1 MSKRARFGTNN
12 GDTLTISRGILSW
25 KSADGKTTTHSVQGV
40 DYNRERGILTVDF
53 LSLTGR
59 GFTKETF
66 FIEKAPEDFRKESL
80 STFLEVELGR
90 LMNALNSHPQTISVT
105 TAAAIGEP
113 TKDASEGRVTNR
125 LHDKA
130 VNDLKAFCKRY
141 NLPFDKLMKGTK
153 KSEVL
158 DKR

>member
-1 MSKRARFGTNN
+1 MSKRARFGTDN
-12 GDTLTISRGILSW
+12 GDTLTISRGVLSW
-25 KSADGKTTTHSVQGV
+25 KSADGKTTTHSVQGM
-40 DYNRERGILTVDF
+40 DYDRERSTLTVDF

-66 FIEKAPEDFRKESL
+66 FIKKAPEEFRKESR

-90 LMNALNSHPQTISVT
+90 LMNALNSHPPTISET
-105 TAAAIGEP
+105 TAAAIGES
-113 TKDASEGRVTNR
+113 TKDASEGRVPNKQ
-125 LHDKA
+125 HSKA
-130 VNDLKAFCKRY
+130 VIDLKAFCKRY
-141 NLPFDKLMKGTK
+141 DLPFDKLMKGTK